1 VLTFAISATGEMR
14 ANNAKTTDT
23 HSIRIAR
30 IQIVRIIDDTP
41 LLVVLGGYLEEIFGK
56 IGKNTSI

>member
-1 VLTFAISATGEMR
+1 MLTFAISAADEMR
-14 ANNAKTTDT
+14 AKNTKITDT

-41 LLVVLGGYLEEIFGK
+41 LLVVLGCYLEEIFGE
-56 IGKNTSI
+56 IGKDTSI